1 MNWRGEKEMAT
12 VDIIGQKIGEFLRCY
27 KKRLNSGGQSQGTS
41 SQSSLTTAQEEDG
54 DSASGNENLRTDNT
68 NQPETCDGYACSA
81 CGFQGVIADHLR
93 ASKQCLDSLRRDP
106 RFKMK
111 ASEAVFIVKAS
122 LLLTEAKS
130 MQCPAESCPGGAH
143 SPLPPPCLL
152 WWKERGWTLMGWS
165 GAGTNASSENIHEK
179 ISMFRRNMR
188 RRNRATASEI
198 AAANFQE
205 GGNVEQQ
212 GATSRS
218 QVAGCGRRLC
228 DFCAHDG
235 SLVQHLLSEEAC
247 LTAHLRRHLSHRM
260 SKYKGRP
267 KLAVFDLGIIGR
279 FCSNPEC
286 EGDLEREGV
295 LNHVGGACFEYYQ
308 TSGQQLFNWGNNPS
322 AATIEA
328 RLKNR
333 KATLKAQKTDTLGI
347 QAYHHELDQTL
358 KLNCSGCF
366 IQGPLLSSQHHVIHG
381 AGRNSSGSQSLW
393 LCSQCVSN
401 VEAHQDLVAQSVAK
415 VKELGSPGEHDDTLK
430 KMVVEVGDQ
439 GRRVIFVPAALVP
452 DFEGPEIGDNLNP
465 MTTTV
470 LVPKNPEALEI
481 IGDDA
486 LERAKKR
493 KTSLDE
499 VAEFFGRRH
508 FFGPLTETLSVL
520 HQSKMGKIRAERLT
534 MLSNMKKFRKG
545 KIISRDPNHAMITG
559 RNPHYAETQKHCLTD
574 TCSFSTAAIER
585 RSLESSA
592 RAAVNGQVKLRVEIT
607 LLKNYACDSP
617 LLRDIILGCC
627 NSAPLISHA
636 PTVLN
641 YLRAKTKLLMKHII
655 SPSYSNWDLDLRFA
669 VDEWTVNLVGFLH
682 CEEFDEVNQKIAR
695 GELSMRETASAILLH
710 PQVLPTTALSAK
722 RLKEEYGLSAERA
735 QVRIIYLIFLGLQPA
750 AFVLS

>member
-1 MNWRGEKEMAT
+1 
-12 VDIIGQKIGEFLRCY
+12 
-27 KKRLNSGGQSQGTS
+27 
-41 SQSSLTTAQEEDG
+41 
-54 DSASGNENLRTDNT
+54 
-68 NQPETCDGYACSA
+68 
-81 CGFQGVIADHLR
+81 
-93 ASKQCLDSLRRDP
+93 
-106 RFKMK
+106 
-111 ASEAVFIVKAS
+111 
-122 LLLTEAKS
+122 
-130 MQCPAESCPGGAH
+130 
-143 SPLPPPCLL
+143 
-152 WWKERGWTLMGWS
+152 MGWS
-165 GAGTNASSENIHEK
+165 GAGANATSEIVHEK

-188 RRNRATASEI
+188 RRNRANASEVT
-198 AAANFQE
+198 ADNFQE
-205 GGNVEQQ
+205 ESNVEQQ
-212 GATSRS
+212 SAPSRS
-218 QVAGCGRRLC
+218 QVGGGRRLC
-228 DFCAHDG
+228 DVCPHEG
-235 SLVQHLLSEEAC
+235 PLVKHLLSEETC
-247 LTAHLRRHLSHRM
+247 LAAHLRQKLSHRVL
-260 SKYKGRP
+260 KYKGRP

-279 FCSNPEC
+279 FCSNPDC

-393 LCSQCVSN
+393 LCSQCASDD
-401 VEAHQDLVAQSVAK
+401 EAHQDLVTQYVAK
-415 VKELGSPGEHDDTLK
+415 VRELGSPGEHDDTLK

-439 GRRVIFVPAALVP
+439 GRRVVFVPAALIP

-470 LVPKNPEALEI
+470 LVPKNPEALEV

-486 LERAKKR
+486 LERANKR
-493 KTSLDE
+493 KSSLDE

-520 HQSKMGKIRAERLT
+520 HQSKLGRIRVERLT

-545 KIISRDPNHAMITG
+545 KIVSRDPNQAEITG

-574 TCSFSTAAIER
+574 TCSFSTAAIEM

-617 LLRDIILGCC
+617 LLRDIILGCL

-710 PQVLPTTALSAK
+710 PHVLPTTALSAK

-735 QVRIIYLIFLGLQPA
+735 QVRIIYFIFLGLQPA
-750 AFVLS
+750 ALVLY